1 MVFSSRTRTEP
12 RVACGGCG
20 GGGTRQRDRRTRTSD
35 TGRPVVRSRRRQ
47 ALTVTP
53 GSAIATT
60 GQRPPAAGCPGAR
73 HRSHLPPLPGIRSDQ
88 RLNDRSERIQFIV
101 SAAAR
106 NPYPF
111 LIPADPLSIRIH
123 YPVRSGKAVT
133 VTRKRPRAACC
144 AVAGQPLGSPSR
156 CAQTYLSPQSRLGS
170 GGPLG
175 PK

>member
-1 MVFSSRTRTEP
+1 M
-12 RVACGGCG
+12 
-20 GGGTRQRDRRTRTSD
+20 
-35 TGRPVVRSRRRQ
+35 
-47 ALTVTP
+47 TP

-144 AVAGQPLGSPSR
+144 AVAGQPPSR
-156 CAQTYLSPQSRLGS
+156 CAQIHQLLEIRIFPPNLDSEAAGRWGQNERKTAQRL
-170 GGPLG
+170 LINLNIVFWTLLTVCAQ
-175 PK
+175 